1 MALIGEPVRMRML
14 RPYGR
19 YRVGQVIQLTG
30 GQARTFEIYKY
41 AQRVPAEPQLEF
53 ATASEPAEL
62 ERADAPVAK
71 ARRRKRA

>member
-1 MALIGEPVRMRML
+1 MGTTVRMRML

-19 YRVGQVIQLTG
+19 YRTGQVVEFTG

-41 AQRVPAEPQLEF
+41 AERLPAEPQLEF
-53 ATASEPAEL
+53 ATAPEPRGI
-62 ERADAPVAK
+62 ERAEAPVAK